1 MAARMDAAVPSSGP
15 LTAIHSMG
23 VRLHVAHVGAG
34 KGPGRGMQG
43 GEKAGWPRSIA
54 SLRTWDAEGLRG
66 CGVCGLLAVMCGV
79 GMCPLEVSAEWNRK
93 KAGKK
98 GILRAA
104 WKMRSGFL
112 GGGGTWERCLQR
124 GSKSTWIWEVALF
137 YLTIYRGKFPF
148 FGFILFPSALQ

>member
-79 GMCPLEVSAEWNRK
+79 GMCPGV
-93 KAGKK
+93 
-98 GILRAA
+98 
-104 WKMRSGFL
+104 GF
-112 GGGGTWERCLQR
+112 WEGEAR
-124 GSKSTWIWEVALF
+124 GSAAYKEAVKAHGFGMWLF
-137 YLTIYRGKFPF
+137 
-148 FGFILFPSALQ
+148 FI